1 MSFAQRSFV
10 HQKQRRSLALEKF
23 AIAFYPFIK
32 GISIMTYKTP
42 AQQAI
47 FASFAVDEQALAQA
61 QLEQH
66 ITQQGEVVAPEE
78 FTVVEIT
85 CYDYEIYV
93 GDKLIASITYD
104 HDDFVTQRWVVM
116 VNSTEQHR
124 ANSWAKCH
132 SHVAW
137 HYKQGTLPV
146 QQQKVPANTTGNEV
160 MAQIALEC
168 EKFGFE
174 LLDDGIY
181 NNDKKLGSA
190 GCTDGRWWV
199 ERASSGHHKQVPC
212 DSAFDAVWSLSMVE
226 VLPSLETR
234 SCEELLDKP
243 FDQLTSEEWKRL
255 MEYRPLPESMVLIA

>member
-1 MSFAQRSFV
+1 
-10 HQKQRRSLALEKF
+10 
-23 AIAFYPFIK
+23 
-32 GISIMTYKTP
+32 MTYKTP

-47 FASFAVDEQALAQA
+47 FASFAVDEQTITQA
-61 QLEQH
+61 EQEQH

-78 FTVVEIT
+78 FTVIEIS

-104 HDDFVTQRWVVM
+104 HDEFITQRWVII
-116 VNSTEQHR
+116 VNSTEEHR
-124 ANSWAKCH
+124 ADTWAKCH
-132 SHVAW
+132 NHIVW

-146 QQQKVPANTTGNEV
+146 QKQKIPATTTGNEF

-174 LLDDGIY
+174 LKEDGIY
-181 NNDKKLGSA
+181 QNDKKLGSA

-199 ERASSGHHKQVPC
+199 NRASSEHQQQVPC

-226 VLPSLETR
+226 VLPSLDTR

-255 MEYRPLPESMVLIA
+255 MEYQPASGSTELAVA

>member
-1 MSFAQRSFV
+1 
-10 HQKQRRSLALEKF
+10 
-23 AIAFYPFIK
+23 
-32 GISIMTYKTP
+32 MTYKTL

-47 FASFAVDEQALAQA
+47 FSSFVDEQTIASAE
-61 QLEQH
+61 LEQR

-78 FTVVEIT
+78 FTVVEIS

-116 VNSTEQHR
+116 VNSTEEHR

-132 SHVAW
+132 NHIAW

-146 QQQKVPANTTGNEV
+146 QKQKALATTTGNEV
-160 MAQIALEC
+160 MALLAVEC

-174 LLDDGIY
+174 LLEDGIY
-181 NNDKKLGSA
+181 QNDKKLGSA
-190 GCTDGRWWV
+190 GCTEGRWWV
-199 ERASSGHHKQVPC
+199 NRASSEHQQPVPC
-212 DSAFDAVWSLSMVE
+212 DSAFDAVWSLPMVE

-234 SCEELLDKP
+234 SCEELLDQP

-255 MEYRPLPESMVLIA
+255 MEYQPLPESMVLVA